1 MTLSSRQDG
10 FVCDVRNVFKLYP
23 GVVALNNVSF
33 DIRPG
38 ELHGVIGKNGAGKS
52 TIVNILA
59 GMIDRT
65 SGEISIGGRKMPL
78 QYTPRDAEN
87 AGVYLVPQ
95 SPLILAHRSITENI
109 FVGNNITKKSG
120 LVDEGRM
127 RAVTEEIIGRL
138 GFHLYPTQLMGSL
151 SVDTQKLLLLG
162 RGIYVVKS
170 GIFMLDEITASLN
183 IEERKYLKT
192 LIGELIN
199 AGKSIIF
206 ISHHLK
212 EIMEYCHRI
221 TVFRNGSKI
230 ITEDVEKLSET
241 DIAKL
246 IVGKEVKE
254 YHADERTIP
263 GAYTSHESILKVENV
278 IVRKACN
285 NISFELKSNEVV
297 GFAGL
302 EGCGKDELFRFL
314 IGAEA
319 GSGMIVLDGRWVEI
333 SRPAQ
338 AIAKGIAYLPRKR
351 EEETVF
357 HGRSIEE
364 NMLLLI
370 YRKNRTRL
378 GLINSRSAR
387 FHSAR
392 FTKLMNIKIASDKDD
407 IDSLSGGNKQ
417 KVMLSRIMGTKP
429 RVFILNEP
437 TQGIDVEAKQE
448 ILRNI
453 RETLA
458 DGAGVLLSCES
469 VQELMTVCDHIVAL
483 YKGRVARVFDRQD
496 FSEEAIYRTIQG
508 AKHEIPE
515 SAPV

>member
-1 MTLSSRQDG
+1 MNSSIQDK
-10 FVCDVRNVFKLYP
+10 VLACDVRNVSKLYP
-23 GVVALNNVSF
+23 GVVALNDVTF
-33 DIRPG
+33 DVRCG

-52 TIVNILA
+52 TIVNIIA
-59 GMIDRT
+59 GMTERT
-65 SGEISIGGRKMPL
+65 SGQVFIGGKEMPRAYSPL
-78 QYTPRDAEN
+78 VAEK

-95 SPLILAHRSITENI
+95 NPLILAQRSITENI
-109 FVGNNITKKSG
+109 FVGNNLTRKSG

-138 GFHLYPTQLMGSL
+138 GFHLDPDQLMGSL
-151 SVDTQKLLLLG
+151 SVDTQKLLMLG
-162 RGIYVVKS
+162 RGIHVVKA

-183 IEERKYLKT
+183 IEERRYLEK
-192 LIGELIN
+192 LIGELMRD
-199 AGKSIIF
+199 GKSIIF

-212 EIMEYCHRI
+212 EILHYCHRI
-221 TVFRNGSKI
+221 TVFRNGNKI
-230 ITEDVEKLSET
+230 ITEDCSKLSES
-241 DIAKL
+241 DIATL
-246 IVGKEVKE
+246 IVGKSVKE
-254 YHADERTIP
+254 YSADEFSATCEAAAT
-263 GAYTSHESILKVENV
+263 GDILTVDSVN
-278 IVRKACN
+278 VRKLCN
-285 NISFELKSNEVV
+285 GISFKLRNNEVL

-302 EGCGKDELFRFL
+302 EGCGKDELFKYL
-314 IGAEA
+314 IGAES
-319 GSGMIVLDGRWVEI
+319 GSGRITLDGAPLEI

-338 AIAKGIAYLPRKR
+338 AIAAGIAYLPRKR

-370 YRKNRTRL
+370 YRKNRSKL
-378 GLINSRSAR
+378 GLINSASAR
-387 FHSAR
+387 FQSTR
-392 FTKLMNIKIASDKDD
+392 YTKLMNIKIASDKDD

-417 KVMLSRIMGTKP
+417 KVMLSRIMGTEP

-458 DGAGVLLSCES
+458 VNAGVIISCES
-469 VQELMTVCDHIVAL
+469 VQEMVTVCDRIVAL
-483 YKGRVARVFDRQD
+483 YKGKVARVFERKE

-508 AKHEIPE
+508 A
-515 SAPV
+515 

>member
-1 MTLSSRQDG
+1 MTASPHGNGL
-10 FVCDVRNVFKLYP
+10 VCDVRNVSKLYP

-33 DIRPG
+33 DVRRG

-52 TIVNILA
+52 TMVNILA
-59 GMIDRT
+59 GMTERT
-65 SGEISIGGRKMPL
+65 SGEVYIGGKEMPR
-78 QYTPRDAEN
+78 QCTPLMAEK

-95 SPLILAHRSITENI
+95 NPLILAQRTITENI
-109 FVGNNITKKSG
+109 FVGNNITRKCG

-127 RAVTEEIIGRL
+127 RAVTEEIIAKL
-138 GFHLYPTQLMGSL
+138 GFKLDPGQLMGAL
-151 SVDTQKLLLLG
+151 PVDTQKLLLLG
-162 RGIYVVKS
+162 RGIHVVKAD
-170 GIFMLDEITASLN
+170 IFMLDEITASLN
-183 IEERKYLKT
+183 IEERKNLEK
-192 LIGELIN
+192 LIGELMN
-199 AGKSIIF
+199 EGKSIVF

-212 EIMEYCHRI
+212 EIMQYCHRI

-230 ITEDVEKLSET
+230 ITENCSELSEA
-241 DIAKL
+241 DIATL
-246 IVGKEVKE
+246 IVGKELKE
-254 YHADERTIP
+254 YSADERVATDAAIDRD
-263 GAYTSHESILKVENV
+263 ILKVGNAT
-278 IVRKACN
+278 VRRVCN
-285 NISFELKSNEVV
+285 GISFELRNNEVL

-302 EGCGKDELFRFL
+302 EGCGKDELFKFL
-314 IGAEA
+314 IGAEK
-319 GSGMIVLDGRWVEI
+319 GVGTITLDDKRLDV

-338 AIAKGIAYLPRKR
+338 AIAAGIAYLPRKR

-370 YRKNRTRL
+370 YRKNRSKL
-378 GLINSRSAR
+378 GLINNRSAR

-392 FTKLMNIKIASDKDD
+392 YKKLMNIKIASDKDD

-417 KVMLSRIMGTKP
+417 KVMLSRIMGTEP

-448 ILRNI
+448 ILKNI

-458 DGAGVLLSCES
+458 VDAGVLLSCES
-469 VQELMTVCDHIVAL
+469 VQELMTVCDRIVAL
-483 YKGRVARVFDRQD
+483 YKGNVARVFERNE

-508 AKHEIPE
+508 A
-515 SAPV
+515 